1 MGFVHRKFSISADND
16 GEDGN
21 NKAVHSVVHLGKSMP
36 ASRTEAPGQ
45 NPYSGKSIMMA
56 AT

>member
-36 ASRTEAPGQ
+36 ASCTEAPGQ